1 MKIIHIE
8 QPNGAGACCG
18 KAFTKV
24 KDENR
29 PFKKDDPRED
39 FVLTEEGATC
49 QECKRLYPVLVHYNT
64 MQDFMISMG
73 NLLGVKISTDPITS
87 RMYRTEVT
95 KKIQELLESNKNTK
109 K

>member
-8 QPNGAGACCG
+8 QPNGGAACCG

-24 KDENR
+24 KEENR

-39 FVLTEEGATC
+39 FVLNEEGATC
-49 QECKRLYPVLVHYNT
+49 QECKRLYPVLVHYNV

-73 NLLGVKISTDPITS
+73 TMLGVNINASPITS
-87 RMYRTEVT
+87 SMYRTEVT
-95 KKIQELLESNKNTK
+95 KKIQELLALKNTK

>member
-18 KAFTKV
+18 KAFTVV

-39 FVLTEEGATC
+39 FVLNEEGATC
-49 QECKRLYPVLVHYNT
+49 QQCKRLYPVLVHYNT
-64 MQDFMISMG
+64 MQDFMLSIG
-73 NLLGVKISTDPITS
+73 NLLGVKFSTDPITS
-87 RMYRTEVT
+87 SMYRTEVT
-95 KKIQELLESNKNTK
+95 KKIQELLALKNTK